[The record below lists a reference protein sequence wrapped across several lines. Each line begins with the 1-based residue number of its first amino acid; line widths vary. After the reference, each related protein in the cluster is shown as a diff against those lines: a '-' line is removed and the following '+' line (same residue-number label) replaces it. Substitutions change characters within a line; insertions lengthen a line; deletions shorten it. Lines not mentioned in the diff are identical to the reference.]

1 MSEIPSAIR
10 NTVGHFHPALVHFPI
25 ALLSTGAALEAW
37 RTVRGTSGRSEGARF
52 LLLVGLCGAAA
63 AAFSGLLLFHPGD
76 FRGRT
81 LEVVRVH
88 RVLGLAAAAAALAAA
103 VTGELKRRPGLIGGR
118 LWLYRL
124 LYFLAAALA
133 GLAGHYGGWVVFGWG
148 RVWTF

>member
-25 ALLSTGAALEAW
+25 ALLLTGAALEA
-37 RTVRGTSGRSEGARF
+37 RQTVRGASGRSEGARF
-52 LLLVGLCGAAA
+52 LLLAGLCGAAVA
-63 AAFSGLLLFHPGD
+63 AVSGLLLFHPED

-81 LEVVRVH
+81 LDVARVH
-88 RVLGLAAAAAALAAA
+88 RVLGLAVVAAALATVVA
-103 VTGELKRRPGLIGGR
+103 GRRSRPSGMNRSR
-118 LWLYRL
+118 LWSYRL
-124 LYFLAAALA
+124 LYFLTAALA